1 MIQVNNKDDRE
12 FVKKQVL
19 YLSGAFPNLN
29 WDINISTASWLAT
42 LTQNKITKDELKS
55 ACEKVISGGFQDWEI
70 NISLICEIILNRRER
85 DKRIRDTQKILEEIN
100 SKPQMDT
107 EKFRELRKQYGI

>member
-1 MIQVNNKDDRE
+1 MIQVNNKDDRD

-19 YLSGAFPNLN
+19 YLSGAFPNLK

-42 LTQNKITKDELKS
+42 LTKNQITKKELQS

-70 NISLICEIILNRRER
+70 NISLICEIILNQRER
-85 DKRIRDTQKILEEIN
+85 DKRIKDTQKILEEIN
-100 SKPQMDT
+100 STPQMDT
-107 EKFRELRKQYGI
+107 EKFKELRKQYGI